1 MINNEKLG
9 KIETLYLK
17 YLPDYF
23 AGENFKWKAIQH
35 FQKYWN
41 IDAADFAA
49 MLDQSLAKTFNLL
62 SSGYYYAKA
71 MIVQFAK
78 EDPEGVRELFR
89 MLYDETRDLS
99 ERYTKFVAYA
109 EDRKQNHNEEG
120 WKNHFQDT
128 KSVSIYLWLRYPD

>member
-1 MINNEKLG
+1 MINNEKLE

-62 SSGYYYAKA
+62 SS
-71 MIVQFAK
+71 
-78 EDPEGVRELFR
+78 
-89 MLYDETRDLS
+89 
-99 ERYTKFVAYA
+99 
-109 EDRKQNHNEEG
+109 
-120 WKNHFQDT
+120 
-128 KSVSIYLWLRYPD
+128 